1 MTEPLRITL
10 LILLGAIISNGFTIG
25 VVYGL
30 KFGWKS
36 GSGYFRW
43 AWIGCI
49 AGFIATF
56 AYVIVG
62 YYL

>member
-1 MTEPLRITL
+1 MTETFRIAL
-10 LILLGAIISNGFTIG
+10 MILLGAIISNGFAVG
-25 VVYGL
+25 VAYGL
-30 KFGWKS
+30 ILGKKS

-49 AGFIATF
+49 AGFVATF

-62 YYL
+62 YYI